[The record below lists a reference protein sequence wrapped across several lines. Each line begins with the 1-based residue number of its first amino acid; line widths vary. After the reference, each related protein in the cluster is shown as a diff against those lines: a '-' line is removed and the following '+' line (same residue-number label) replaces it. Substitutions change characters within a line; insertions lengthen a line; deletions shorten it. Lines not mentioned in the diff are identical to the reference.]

1 MPDFVAVKGEHVK
14 PAVDQ
19 LLASITHD
27 FEAMEKDFAAA
38 PHAQS
43 YETVV
48 ERMERIQD
56 PLNYAWGLVSHLG
69 SVKDSTELREAKD
82 AMEPAVVAVVTRL
95 GQSRGVYDTLKILS
109 EGGGLTQ
116 AEKRVVST
124 MLQQMDQGGVG
135 LLGEQQESYN
145 RNALEQAELKTRF
158 SQHVLDATNA
168 FTLELTKE
176 DAEGMPPS
184 MLKLVMPCYFSK

>member
-82 AMEPAVVAVVTRL
+82 AMEPAVVAVMTRL

-109 EGGGLTQ
+109 EGGGLAQ

-145 RNALEQAELKTRF
+145 KNALEQAELKTRF
-158 SQHVLDATNA
+158 SQHVLDATKA

-184 MLKLVMPCYFSK
+184 MLKLVMLCYFSK